1 MDGWMAAFVIVVR
14 PSSVRSSPTLDHRG
28 NAFGIRS
35 ASLSLVGC
43 DGGGAAAAA
52 DARPRVGGG
61 GRTNERRRAQ
71 RTHAGMLA
79 SSLGIFCGVT

>member
-1 MDGWMAAFVIVVR
+1 MDGWRRSRVRDRR

-43 DGGGAAAAA
+43 DGGATSAA